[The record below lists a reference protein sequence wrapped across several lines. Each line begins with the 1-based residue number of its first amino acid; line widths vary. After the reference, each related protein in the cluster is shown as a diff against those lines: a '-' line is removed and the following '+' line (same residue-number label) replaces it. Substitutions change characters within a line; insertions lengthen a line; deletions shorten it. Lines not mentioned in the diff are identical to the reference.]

1 LSLRILHLITR
12 MDGGGSAVNTILC
25 AIGQQKAGHQVTL
38 AIGPSEESK
47 MSTVEREQLEAR
59 MRSFAESGGV
69 VAVIAAMKRSPGLHD
84 ISAYREIKQVMARGF
99 DIVHTHTSKAG
110 VLGRLASRGGS
121 AAVVHTPHGHIFHG
135 YFGWLMTAAFITIER
150 RLAAKCDA
158 LVALTAAERDDH
170 LALGI
175 GRASQWRVI
184 PSGVDVTGLAM
195 QVQAWRS
202 ANSDQRPWDA
212 VSIGRLVPIK
222 GMDRLIR
229 AWAELKQ
236 KKPGARLAI
245 VGDGEER
252 VRLEAMCQE
261 MGLAS
266 NVHFAGWSD
275 PAPYLAGARVFAL
288 LSHNEGMGRAV
299 VEAFAAGLPCVVADV
314 CGLRELVTQDCG
326 VVLDADDAQAVAAA
340 LLTSWPESVPAA
352 CRQRAQSYSLQKMLD
367 DLLLLYGHLKPQQ
380 ADTPQ

>member
-1 LSLRILHLITR
+1 

-25 AIGQQKAGHQVTL
+25 AIGQQQAGHKVTL
-38 AIGPSEESK
+38 AFGPSKESK
-47 MSTVEREQLEAR
+47 MSAVERDQLEGR
-59 MRSFAESGGV
+59 MRSLAEAGGETV
-69 VAVIAAMKRSPGLHD
+69 VIGSMKRSPGLHD
-84 ISAYREIKQVMARGF
+84 FSAYHEIKRLMACGF

-110 VLGRLASRGGS
+110 VLGRLAAKGSS

-135 YFGWLMTAAFITIER
+135 YFAWFMTAVFITIER
-150 RLAAKCDA
+150 RLAANCDV

-175 GRASQWRVI
+175 GDASQWRVI
-184 PSGVDVTGLAM
+184 PSGVDVTSLAK
-195 QVQAWRS
+195 QVDAWRS
-202 ANSDQRPWDA
+202 ANGNERPWDA

-229 AWAELKQ
+229 AWAKLKQ
-236 KKPGARLAI
+236 NKPDARLAI

-252 VRLEAMCQE
+252 VRLEGLCSE
-261 MGLAS
+261 MGLSA

-275 PAPYLAGARVFAL
+275 PVPYLAGSRAFAL

-299 VEAFAAGLPCVVADV
+299 VEAFSAGLPCVVADV

-326 VVLDADDAQAVAAA
+326 VVLDADDAQAVATA
-340 LLTSWPESVPAA
+340 LLTNWDEAVPSA
-352 CRQRAQSYSLQKMLD
+352 CRQRAQLYSLQKMLD
-367 DLLLLYGHLKPQQ
+367 DLLLLYGDLKPER
-380 ADTPQ
+380 ADTAVRGDI

>member
-1 LSLRILHLITR
+1 MRILHLITR

-25 AIGQQKAGHQVTL
+25 AIGQQQAGHQVTL
-38 AIGPSEESK
+38 AFGPSEESK
-47 MSTVEREQLEAR
+47 MSSIERGQLEGR
-59 MRSFAESGGV
+59 MLSFAEAGGEAV
-69 VAVIAAMKRSPGLHD
+69 VIASMKRSPGLHD
-84 ISAYREIKQVMARGF
+84 ISAYREIKQLVARGF

-110 VLGRLASRGGS
+110 ALGRLAAKGGQ

-135 YFGWLMTAAFITIER
+135 YFAWLMTAAFITIER
-150 RLAAKCDA
+150 RLAANCDA

-184 PSGVDVTGLAM
+184 PSGVDVAGLAE
-195 QVQAWRS
+195 QVDAWRS
-202 ANSDQRPWDA
+202 ANGDERSWDA
-212 VSIGRLVPIK
+212 VSVGRLAPIK
-222 GMDRLIR
+222 GMDRLIC
-229 AWAELKQ
+229 AWAEVKQ
-236 KKPGARLAI
+236 KCPDARLAI

-252 VRLEAMCQE
+252 VRLEDMCRE
-261 MGLAS
+261 MGLSS

-275 PAPYLAGARVFAL
+275 PVPYLAEARVFAL

-326 VVLDADDAQAVAAA
+326 VVLDADDAPTVAAA
-340 LLTSWPESVPAA
+340 LLTHWGESVPAA

-367 DLLLLYGHLKPQQ
+367 DLLLLYGALRPGQGELS
-380 ADTPQ
+380 A

>member
-1 LSLRILHLITR
+1 MRILHIITR

-25 AIGQQKAGHQVTL
+25 AIGQQQAGHQVTL

-47 MSTVEREQLEAR
+47 MSAVEHGQLAGR
-59 MRSFAESGGV
+59 MQSFAESGGEIV
-69 VAVIAAMKRSPGLHD
+69 VIGSMKRSPGLHD
-84 ISAYREIKQVMARGF
+84 IRAYREIKQLMARGF

-110 VLGRLASRGGS
+110 TLGRLAAKGGS

-135 YFGWLMTAAFITIER
+135 YFGWFMTAAFITIER
-150 RLAAKCDA
+150 RLAAKCDV

-184 PSGVDVTGLAM
+184 PSGVDVAGLAM
-195 QVQAWRS
+195 QVDAWRS
-202 ANSDQRPWDA
+202 ANGDQRPWDA
-212 VSIGRLVPIK
+212 VSIGRLVTIK

-229 AWAELKQ
+229 AWAEVR
-236 KKPGARLAI
+236 KKRPDARLAI

-252 VRLEAMCQE
+252 DRLERICRE
-261 MGLAS
+261 MGLSS
-266 NVHFAGWSD
+266 NVYFAGWSD

-299 VEAFAAGLPCVVADV
+299 VEAFSAGLPCVVSDV
-314 CGLRELVTQDCG
+314 CGLRELVTRECG
-326 VVLDADDAQAVAAA
+326 VVLDADDAQAVAEAV
-340 LLTSWPESVPAA
+340 LTPWGESVPVA
-352 CRQRAQSYSLQKMLD
+352 CRQRAQAYSLQKMLD
-367 DLLLLYGHLKPQQ
+367 DFLLLYDNLKSGRG
-380 ADTPQ
+380 DIS

>member
-1 LSLRILHLITR
+1 
-12 MDGGGSAVNTILC
+12 
-25 AIGQQKAGHQVTL
+25 
-38 AIGPSEESK
+38 
-47 MSTVEREQLEAR
+47 
-59 MRSFAESGGV
+59 
-69 VAVIAAMKRSPGLHD
+69 VIASMKRSPGLHD
-84 ISAYREIKQVMARGF
+84 ISAYREIKQLVARGF

-110 VLGRLASRGGS
+110 ALGRLAAKGGQ

-135 YFGWLMTAAFITIER
+135 YFAWLMTAAFITIER
-150 RLAAKCDA
+150 RLAANCDA

-184 PSGVDVTGLAM
+184 SSGVDVAGLAE
-195 QVQAWRS
+195 QVDAWRS
-202 ANSDQRPWDA
+202 ANGDERSWDA
-212 VSIGRLVPIK
+212 VSVGRLAPIK
-222 GMDRLIR
+222 GMDRLIC
-229 AWAELKQ
+229 AWAEVKQ
-236 KKPGARLAI
+236 KCPDARLAI

-252 VRLEAMCQE
+252 VRLEDMCRE
-261 MGLAS
+261 MGLSS

-275 PAPYLAGARVFAL
+275 PVPYLAEARVFAL

-326 VVLDADDAQAVAAA
+326 VVLDADDAPTVAAA
-340 LLTSWPESVPAA
+340 LLTHWGESVPAA

-367 DLLLLYGHLKPQQ
+367 DLLLLYGALRPGQGELS
-380 ADTPQ
+380 A